1 MATIKQYEM
10 TNEELDKMK
19 SISQDNTPVMKFGD
33 YWSGM
38 DKQERAN
45 TFWKELAEK
54 YGFVW
59 DSVGPISGERD
70 IKKFQAT
77 ERK

>member
-1 MATIKQYEM
+1 MKNYEM
-10 TNEELDKMK
+10 TDEELEKMK

-33 YWSGM
+33 HWTGM

-45 TFWKELAEK
+45 TFWKELGAK

-59 DSVGPISGERD
+59 DSAGPIPGESD
-70 IKKFQAT
+70 IKKFKAQ
-77 ERK
+77 EV

>member
-1 MATIKQYEM
+1 MKNYEM
-10 TNEELDKMK
+10 TDDELDKMK
-19 SISQDNTPVMKFGD
+19 SISQDNTPVMKFGE

-45 TFWKELAEK
+45 TFWKELAVK

-59 DSVGPISGERD
+59 DSAEAIPGESD
-70 IKKFQAT
+70 IKKFQAQ
-77 ERK
+77 EV